1 MGNAMAEMLDTF
13 GVPEHFATHVGKI
26 EDAGNGMMRV
36 IHCIQR
42 NGVLMPVCTLVRPAS
57 AVLMICP
64 ELRDFAIQIMC
75 QTGDM
80 LAH

>member
-1 MGNAMAEMLDTF
+1 MAEMLDTF
-13 GVPEHFATHVGKI
+13 GVPEHFATHVGKM

-64 ELRDFAIQIMC
+64 ELREFAMRIMT
-75 QTGDM
+75 QSAEVM
-80 LAH
+80 FH